1 MLIWE
6 RRGHARDRRL
16 GGLLYG
22 LFGGMG
28 GGGEENGGL
37 HGAIVLQQER
47 RATCRSHV
55 LNLLAYR
62 GPRVEERLPGARG
75 GISPPGP
82 LGFPQAPKLHIR
94 TRARAA
100 VDSPEPSLS
109 LGDPFF
115 GVHNHDTQVLPHN

>member
-37 HGAIVLQQER
+37 HGAMALLQSAEQH
-47 RATCRSHV
+47 AD
-55 LNLLAYR
+55 
-62 GPRVEERLPGARG
+62 
-75 GISPPGP
+75 
-82 LGFPQAPKLHIR
+82 R
-94 TRARAA
+94 TY
-100 VDSPEPSLS
+100 
-109 LGDPFF
+109 
-115 GVHNHDTQVLPHN
+115 